1 MMKSVMEQYL
11 TVCETQRGL
20 NQKTIKAYRTD
31 LQQFI
36 SFKNRLDDISKESI
50 FEYVGTLNMRYKP
63 RSVRRKIASL
73 RAFLQ
78 YLEEDQQIKENPF
91 RKLKL
96 RIRTPKVLPRTIPMP
111 LIERMLNVAYQDIAD
126 SSGQKK
132 KSAIQNALVLEL
144 LFSTGMRV
152 GELCKLLKADIN
164 IESGS
169 LLIMGKGAK
178 ERVLQIGSMSVIELL
193 REHCSQSECPGGALL
208 VNRKG
213 RPLSEQSVRAI
224 VKKYALRADTQMHIT
239 PHMFRHS
246 FATALVEANVD
257 IRCIQKLL
265 GHSSILTTQIYTD
278 VSTAKQREILI
289 NYHPRNQMNI

>member
-96 RIRTPKVLPRTIPMP
+96 RIRTPRVLPRTIPMP

-132 KSAIQNALVLEL
+132 EKRDSKCTCFGTLI
-144 LFSTGMRV
+144 FDG
-152 GELCKLLKADIN
+152 D
-164 IESGS
+164 ESGRT
-169 LLIMGKGAK
+169 M
-178 ERVLQIGSMSVIELL
+178 
-193 REHCSQSECPGGALL
+193 
-208 VNRKG
+208 
-213 RPLSEQSVRAI
+213 
-224 VKKYALRADTQMHIT
+224 
-239 PHMFRHS
+239 
-246 FATALVEANVD
+246 
-257 IRCIQKLL
+257 
-265 GHSSILTTQIYTD
+265 
-278 VSTAKQREILI
+278 
-289 NYHPRNQMNI
+289 

>member
-96 RIRTPKVLPRTIPMP
+96 RIRTPK
-111 LIERMLNVAYQDIAD
+111 DIAD

-152 GELCKLLKADIN
+152 GELCKLLKADIS

-193 REHCSQSECPGGALL
+193 REHCSQSECPRGALL